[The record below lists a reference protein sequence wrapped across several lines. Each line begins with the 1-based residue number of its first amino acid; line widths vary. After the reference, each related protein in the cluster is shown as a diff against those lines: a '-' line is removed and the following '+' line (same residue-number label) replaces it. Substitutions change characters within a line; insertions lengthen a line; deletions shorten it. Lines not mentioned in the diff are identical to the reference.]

1 MGASYFLVVAVTPDL
16 LRVVRCFE
24 DRGADEGLPCPSCAL
39 ACARLFCALMKQYVK
54 GRNKFPP
61 RKWNLRNASCQTT
74 LRIALTAAAQA

>member
-1 MGASYFLVVAVTPDL
+1 MGASYFLVVAVMPDL

-24 DRGADEGLPCPSCAL
+24 DWGEEGLPCPSCAL

-54 GRNKFPP
+54 GRNKS
-61 RKWNLRNASCQTT
+61 LRPKAGGAATRGGQTT